1 MALTVRK
8 FFPPS
13 CRGQAALTDALFL
26 LAIVVGVSTLL
37 YLFSSNYGVATAEY
51 LNHQYSSDYITA
63 ALKTI
68 LFASISH
75 DPDKS
80 LSNTHEVDY
89 VLTIV
94 KEGYAAKEPHLLEDR
109 VLTVLRDR
117 VRRVMKPLEN
127 SRDYLFYVQE
137 TTQASR
143 FLFIY
148 AWLSE
153 FPPGTC
159 GPNSTSKV
167 LPSTTVVPHREYFC
181 IAKSES
187 NILGISQRVNGY
199 AQSITGIGL
208 GEVENGSPR
217 EPIPGVVFLSAW
229 TPNCLPQGTTG
240 GLFQFHGTPLTSE
253 ESLAHSLYDPANP
266 IANQIQEV
274 LSTAN
279 NGRGLIYC
287 IPFAPA

>member
-1 MALTVRK
+1 MAISLA
-8 FFPPS
+8 
-13 CRGQAALTDALFL
+13 RGQAAISDALFL

-37 YLFSSNYGVATAEY
+37 YLFSSNYGVSTAEY
-51 LNHQYSSDYITA
+51 LNHQYSSDYTTA

-75 DPDKS
+75 DPAKP
-80 LSNTHEVDY
+80 LAQTHEVDY

-94 KEGYAAKEPHLLEDR
+94 KEGYAYKEPHLLDDR
-109 VLTVLRDR
+109 VLVVLRDR

-127 SRDYLFYVQE
+127 SRDYLFYIQE

-159 GPNSTSKV
+159 SAGGSKT
-167 LPSTTVVPHREYFC
+167 LSSTTVIPHREYFC
-181 IAKSES
+181 VAKNET
-187 NILGISQRVNGY
+187 NVLGISQRVNGY
-199 AQSITGIGL
+199 AQSVTGIGL
-208 GEVENGSPR
+208 GEVQNGSING
-217 EPIPGVVFLSAW
+217 PIPGVIFLAAW
-229 TPNCLPQGTTG
+229 TPNCLPQGTNG
-240 GLFQFHGTPLTSE
+240 GLFQFRNIPLA
-253 ESLAHSLYDPANP
+253 ESDSIAQSLYDPNNP
-266 IANQIQEV
+266 TAQSIQAV
-274 LSTAN
+274 MNDPATN

-287 IPFAPA
+287 IPFVEKTA